1 MAQNDL
7 ASLLTSSKALTSQL
21 SRPDL
26 PTINLSLDQIEAQ
39 SRRLI
44 SRQQG
49 AEASKAN
56 YLLAQA
62 HVDASTLG
70 NSIANLNTSTI
81 FQPLQPLSDT
91 DVTGFLKHAHEQTIL
106 SSIEEGRRDTQ
117 AEFYRVLEERVRRDW
132 EGRKKRILD
141 EFGVRGLA
149 PGEPSSA
156 LQLRQSVRGLASS
169 RSMQFTPNLQMR
181 AKMNAYTRVVAE
193 LNNMRLTGSS
203 FPILQAL
210 KQAAVQISERSPFV
224 DVLNVLS
231 YITQEPPGLQAIS
244 RAGVHMLNTP
254 MFERK
259 FARAYLLSGISGS
272 GKPSMVR
279 DAVNLR
285 VQIARGAR
293 EALEQ
298 QYWDVLVQTIQSH
311 AQQAML
317 GGDPSPSNYVRAF
330 VTVRMYSAGKWDE
343 RLEVFNNVPIWAK
356 LYYLIRTGKVEEAL
370 VEAED
375 NAAVLNARER
385 NFTTY
390 LKAWAE
396 SAERKLPKAMRD
408 RLLSAYNSHILHSPT
423 TDPYKLALYKLI
435 GKLEPTKRTVPFV
448 TGGIEDWMWF
458 QLAMTDEEDGLGLK
472 DLTEVVLGYGER
484 YFEPPKS
491 NNRGMWARVLLLC
504 GAFEQ
509 AVAALNDKPEFQ
521 VEATHLAIALAYHGL
536 LRVPERFEASEGDV
550 LVLSPVSP
558 PSLNLSLLV
567 ARYIRPITQSDPK
580 EALEYVACVCLST
593 DQSDAIGKE
602 QMELAWEQTR
612 RIVVNLDADVKWET
626 LVGGFR
632 ADGTRISGAIES
644 YMRLLRL
651 PDSKAYNEHIL
662 LPAAADAEREG
673 RVNEAIKLYNLAG
686 AYETVVACL
695 ARFLGDTI
703 TEANT
708 EENMRL
714 EATAKEILR
723 HYERTNRAAGKER
736 NVVLKLLSAREA
748 RECKESGRYDR
759 ALELLEQMEILPLTG
774 DQASIRR
781 AGELLLHQDDA
792 ISRNLG
798 YFLQMM
804 MEVLKYQRDTMRYT
818 NSADPHRLA
827 LLRKKATSIQSFAG
841 ALRGKRLSPDVYE
854 HISRM
859 AVDITL

>member
-1 MAQNDL
+1 MSQNDL
-7 ASLLTSSKALTSQL
+7 NALLTSSRALTSQL

-26 PTINLSLDQIEAQ
+26 PSINLSLDQIEAQ

-49 AEASKAN
+49 AESSKAN

-91 DVTGFLKHAHEQTIL
+91 DVTGFINHAHEQTIL

-141 EFGVRGLA
+141 EFGVRGISSSDQ
-149 PGEPSSA
+149 PGSA
-156 LQLRQSVRGLASS
+156 LQLRHSVRGLASS

-193 LNNMRLTGSS
+193 LNSTRLAGASY
-203 FPILQAL
+203 PIIQAL
-210 KQAAVQISERSPFV
+210 KQAAQQISERSPFI
-224 DVLNVLS
+224 DMLNVLS

-244 RAGVHMLNTP
+244 RAGVHMLNAP

-259 FARAYLLSGISGS
+259 FARAYTQSGAAGV
-272 GKPSMVR
+272 GGR
-279 DAVNLR
+279 QLR
-285 VQIARGAR
+285 AQIARGAR

-298 QYWDVLVQTIQSH
+298 QYWDVLTQTVHSH
-311 AQQAML
+311 QQQANL
-317 GGDPSPSNYVRAF
+317 GGDPSSANYVRAF
-330 VTVRMYSAGKWDE
+330 CTVRLYSSGKWDE
-343 RLEVFNNVPIWAK
+343 RLEIVNNTPLWAK

-375 NAAVLNARER
+375 NAAALNARER

-390 LKAWAE
+390 LRAWAE
-396 SAERKLPKAMRD
+396 SEERKLPRSMRD
-408 RLLSAYNSHILHSPT
+408 RLLSAYNSHVLHAPT
-423 TDPYKLALYKLI
+423 TDPFKLALYKLI
-435 GKLEPTKRTVPFV
+435 GKLDPTKRTVAFV

-458 QLAMTDEEDGLGLK
+458 QLAMVDEEDGGIGLK
-472 DLTEVVLGYGER
+472 ELTDVVLGYGER

-491 NNRGMWARVLLLC
+491 NLKGMWARVLLLC

-509 AVAALNDKPEFQ
+509 AVAALNEKAEFQ

-536 LRVPERFEASEGDV
+536 LRVPERFEATDGDI
-550 LVLSPVSP
+550 LLLAPASPAA
-558 PSLNLSLLV
+558 LNLSLLIS
-567 ARYIRPITQSDPK
+567 RYIRPIMQSDPK
-580 EALEYVACVCLST
+580 EALEYVACVCLT
-593 DQSDAIGKE
+593 CDQSDAVGKE
-602 QMELAWEQTR
+602 QMELAWEHTR
-612 RIVVNLDADVKWET
+612 RIVVSLDSDAKWEM

-632 ADGTRISGAIES
+632 GDGTRISGAIES
-644 YMRLLRL
+644 YTRLLRL
-651 PDSKAYNEHIL
+651 QDAKAYNEQIL
-662 LPAAADAEREG
+662 LPAAAEAERES

-703 TEANT
+703 TESPT
-708 EENMRL
+708 SEESLRL
-714 EATAKEILR
+714 EATAREILR
-723 HYERTNRAAGKER
+723 HYERTNRAAGRER
-736 NVVLKLLSAREA
+736 GVVTKLLNAREA
-748 RECKESGRYDR
+748 RECKEAGRVDR
-759 ALELLEQMEILPLTG
+759 ALELMEMMELVPLMG
-774 DQASIRR
+774 DQTAIRR
-781 AGELLLHQDDA
+781 AGEALMHQDDA
-792 ISRNLG
+792 IARNLG
-798 YFLQMM
+798 YFLQTM
-804 MEVLKYQRDTMRYT
+804 MEILKQQRDSLRYS
-818 NSADPHRLA
+818 NAADPHRLA
-827 LLRKKATSIQSFAG
+827 QLRKKANAIQSFAG

-859 AVDITL
+859 AVDIAL